1 MGKPAGWGS
10 VWHKQDVKAGE
21 VSDPFLMTGFDKKVM
36 HLKQVSNKN
45 IRFKI
50 EVDFLG
56 DGSWETYETI
66 AAPGNSYIH
75 HEFPASFSAHWVR
88 VTASDACN
96 ATVTF
101 IYN

>member
-1 MGKPAGWGS
+1 VA
-10 VWHKQDVKAGE
+10 
-21 VSDPFLMTGFDKKVM
+21 
-36 HLKQVSNKN
+36 
-45 IRFKI
+45 FKI

-56 DGSWETYETI
+56 DGSWESYETI
-66 AAPGNSYIH
+66 HLHNSYTH

-88 VTASDACN
+88 VTASEDCN